1 MKETVAV
8 VYSKSQNSLHL
19 AQKYA
24 LEHDADLVEIK
35 TKRSFEG
42 IFGYISLGYYAV
54 FHKPVALKKDNTD
67 YSNYW
72 KVMLFAPIHA
82 GRVAAPARSFMF
94 EKRSSLKDV
103 GLVLSRGDK
112 ENTYQDACERLEK
125 ELMFKFSSFESH
137 CLDQ

>member
-24 LEHDADLVEIK
+24 LEHDADLIEIK
-35 TKRSFEG
+35 TKRSFGG
-42 IFGYISLGYYAV
+42 IFGFISLGYYAV
-54 FHKPVALKKDNTD
+54 FHKPVVLKKDTTD
-67 YSNYW
+67 YSSYR

-82 GRVAAPARSFMF
+82 GRIAAPARSFMF

-103 GLVLSRGDK
+103 GLVLSHADK